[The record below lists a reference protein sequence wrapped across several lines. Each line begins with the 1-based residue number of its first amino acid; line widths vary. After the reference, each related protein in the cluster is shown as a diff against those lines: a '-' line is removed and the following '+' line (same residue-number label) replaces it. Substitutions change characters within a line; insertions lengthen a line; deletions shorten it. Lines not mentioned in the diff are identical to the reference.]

1 MDENEDDD
9 DQQDYGTQ
17 QDGEGGSSDEVDE
30 EEYLD
35 KINSDPKRVI
45 EPKNGEKK
53 EDDSMLNYKGIH
65 FNDKPGSKFICPTTG
80 SHFRVEDLCIKL

>member
-1 MDENEDDD
+1 M
-9 DQQDYGTQ
+9 
-17 QDGEGGSSDEVDE
+17 DE

-53 EDDSMLNYKGIH
+53 EDDGLLNYKGIH
-65 FNDKPGSKFICPTTG
+65 FNDKPGYGYSRKPGWIPVRVGTEKFPME
-80 SHFRVEDLCIKL
+80 SFRKVSGKFPPSGKVSGK

>member
-1 MDENEDDD
+1 
-9 DQQDYGTQ
+9 
-17 QDGEGGSSDEVDE
+17 VDE

-53 EDDSMLNYKGIH
+53 EDDGLLNYKGIH

-80 SHFRVEDLCIKL
+80 SHFRVEDLCIKLQFAIDSKAIQDCQIVDNI